1 MLKQDDEVYHMSATS
16 TIIGKVKSR
25 LPCREGD
32 LYLVVDAVGLEYLMR
47 EDELKLMNTR
57 SEQHAQ

>member
-1 MLKQDDEVYHMSATS
+1 MSAAS

-25 LPCREGD
+25 LPCHEGD
-32 LYLVVDAVGLEYLMR
+32 LYLVVDALGLEYLMR
-47 EDELKLMNTR
+47 EDELKLMNADR